1 MFRNNKVVHNSY
13 NSPDSINAIDWDLK
27 HKNADL
33 FNYYVELIK
42 LRKNH
47 PAFRM
52 TSADDV
58 ARHLVFDNVKNQ
70 ENLISYSLKDNA
82 NGDPWKEIKVIFN
95 GSDTSRYVNIPK
107 AKWIVIAEDGQIDA
121 EGLGESKGGKLTVAP
136 RSALILAR
144 EK

>member
-1 MFRNNKVVHNSY
+1 
-13 NSPDSINAIDWDLK
+13 
-27 HKNADL
+27 
-33 FNYYVELIK
+33 
-42 LRKNH
+42 
-47 PAFRM
+47 M